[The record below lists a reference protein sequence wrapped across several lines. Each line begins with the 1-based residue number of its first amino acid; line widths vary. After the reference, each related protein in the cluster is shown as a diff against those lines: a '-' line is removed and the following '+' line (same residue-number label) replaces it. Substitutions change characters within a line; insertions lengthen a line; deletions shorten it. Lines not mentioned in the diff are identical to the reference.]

1 MISKR
6 KKKQLAIKRVLGI
19 TLSLIILSGL
29 CAFAANSKLS
39 KVKIISSNNYEM
51 TTVTTKTKVSEILED
66 NHIVVLPE
74 EKVEPSLEDEIGE
87 NRTIKISNKS
97 EEEKVVETAE
107 TTTNISEE
115 EIENA
120 YATVTEKIEV
130 VQEPIPF
137 ETITKDVSNS
147 STETTDRV
155 LQEGKEGIK
164 EVTYKVKYQN
174 NAEIE
179 RTKISEVV
187 VQEPVNKVIQVKSK
201 TTNRSEVSRT

>member
-115 EIENA
+115 EIKNA

-137 ETITKDVSNS
+137 ETITKDV
-147 STETTDRV
+147 
-155 LQEGKEGIK
+155 
-164 EVTYKVKYQN
+164 
-174 NAEIE
+174 
-179 RTKISEVV
+179 
-187 VQEPVNKVIQVKSK
+187 
-201 TTNRSEVSRT
+201 